1 MKNLVN
7 DVRYGFRQLVK
18 QPGYTLLAIAT
29 LALGIGANT
38 AIFTAINAVLFK
50 PLPIADEAH
59 VVVLQQFRHDKQD
72 ASYGVS
78 YLNFSDWRER
88 SQSFSAMA
96 IAQGGETTLLND
108 DEPFRATYA
117 AVSADFFTT
126 LGIKPFLGGGF
137 VATDDQPN
145 GRGGM
150 NAAMLTFTTWQ
161 TRFGSDPKI
170 IGKQLTNG
178 PNGEDRFQ
186 IVGVTP
192 PGLFPLQKEPID
204 FWTTVALNGATN
216 DQDSANAARGY
227 SAYAAA
233 VARLKP
239 GVTIAQ
245 AQAELSNLNEAL
257 TQAYPN
263 ANGNTAVRVVALREL
278 FVKDARPILW
288 LLLGVVGAVLLIACV
303 NVANIL
309 LTRAASRQRELSIR
323 AALGASRWDIVQQLL
338 VESLMLALAGGVIGL
353 LVSLWMVDGIVA
365 LLPSDIPR
373 LSGLSP
379 DGRVLLFTMSAVLLT
394 GLLCGLLP
402 AFSVSRQN
410 LADAIKDGGRSA
422 TSGLARGRL
431 RNALVVAEIAI
442 ALTLLVGAGLL
453 FKSLYRL
460 NQVNPG
466 FNTENIL
473 TAQFG
478 LGGSRYVDRSYSP
491 VRINQ
496 FLSQLQERVERLPG
510 VKAVTNAQCVP
521 FTGNENNTQ
530 FDIIER
536 PAPSD
541 AKSAAQLRFVS
552 PGYFDALQ
560 IPLTAGRTITPQD
573 QPQAPNVM
581 LVNEAFVREHL
592 HGESP
597 LGKKLKLGWGGDA
610 PKEIVGVVGDIRHR
624 GLGDDARPEM
634 YVPQA
639 QFANAGIT
647 LIVRTQGDPLNLVNQ
662 LKQTIRALDPGLPV
676 TDIKT
681 LAQFRQETLAV
692 PRFNSFLLGGF
703 ALLAVALTLV
713 GLYGV
718 MSYSVTQRTPEIGI
732 RMALGASAT
741 DVLRMIVAQG
751 ARLVALGLAFGL
763 VGAFALTRVLQNLLY
778 DVRTTD
784 PLTFA
789 LMALLLA
796 GVALLACY
804 WPARRATRVDPLI
817 ALRRE

>member
-1 MKNLVN
+1 MNNLLQDIRFAFRMLMKKPAFAVI
-7 DVRYGFRQLVK
+7 
-18 QPGYTLLAIAT
+18 AIAT

-50 PLPIADEAH
+50 PLPIADEAR
-59 VVVLQQFRHDKQD
+59 VVVLQQFRRDKQD
-72 ASYGVS
+72 PNYGVS

-88 SQSFSAMA
+88 SQSFSGMA
-96 IAQGGETTLLND
+96 IVQSDETTLLIEE
-108 DEPFRATYA
+108 EPLRAVYA
-117 AVSADFFTT
+117 IVSADFFTT

-137 VATDDQPN
+137 VATDDQPK
-145 GRGGM
+145 GPDGM
-150 NAAMLTFTTWQ
+150 NAVMLTYTTWQ
-161 TRFGSDPKI
+161 NRFGSDPKI
-170 IGKQLTNG
+170 IGKQLS
-178 PNGEDRFQ
+178 NGEDRFQ

-204 FWTTVALNGATN
+204 FWATVGINGATN
-216 DQDSANAARGY
+216 DKESANASRGY
-227 SAYAAA
+227 SAYPAAI
-233 VARLKP
+233 ARLKP
-239 GVTIAQ
+239 DVTIAQ

-257 TQAYPN
+257 TQAHPN

-278 FVKDARPILW
+278 FVKDARPVLW

-309 LTRAASRQRELSIR
+309 LTRAAARQRELSIR
-323 AALGASRWDIVQQLL
+323 AALGASKWDIVQQLL

-365 LLPSDIPR
+365 LLPNDIPR
-373 LSGLSP
+373 LSGLLP
-379 DGRVLLFTMSAVLLT
+379 DWRVLLFTMSAVLLT

-422 TSGLARGRL
+422 TGGLARGRL

-478 LGGSRYVDRSYSP
+478 LGSNRYVDRTYSP
-491 VRINQ
+491 ARINQ

-521 FTGNENNTQ
+521 FSGNENNTQ
-530 FDIIER
+530 FEIVER
-536 PAPSD
+536 PAPAN
-541 AKSAAQLRFVS
+541 AKPAAQLRFVS

-560 IPLTAGRTITPQD
+560 IPLQAGRALTPQD
-573 QPQAPNVM
+573 NPSTPNVM
-581 LVNEAFVREHL
+581 LVNKAFVREHL
-592 HGESP
+592 SGESP
-597 LGKKLKLGWGGDA
+597 LGKRMKLGWGGDA
-610 PKEIVGVVGDIRHR
+610 PKEIVGVVGDVRHR
-624 GLGDDARPEM
+624 GLGDDVRPEM

-662 LKQTIRALDPGLPV
+662 LKQEIRALDPALPV

-703 ALLAVALTLV
+703 ALLALLLTLV

-751 ARLVALGLAFGL
+751 ARLVAFGLALGL

-796 GVALLACY
+796 SVALLACY
-804 WPARRATRVDPLI
+804 WPARRATQVDPLI